1 MSADGKDLLVLS
13 TGLFPDR
20 QTVLEALKLT
30 VETDA
35 MTLVDLDPQTMGEQ
49 DWDRVV
55 DLILKSKKVMTI

>member
-1 MSADGKDLLVLS
+1 MSTNAKELLVLS

-35 MTLVDLDPQTMGEQ
+35 MTLVDLDPQTMEEQ